1 MLQYG
6 DKIYIRNDMQ
16 PIEEKIKKR
25 IYGVGRGY
33 AFSKKDFSGLGQHK
47 TIDKVLSRLQADGFI
62 RRVIPGIYDYPK
74 FSDLLKREMSPDI
87 DQVARALARKFGWS
101 IQVSGNTALN
111 VLGLSTQVPAKY
123 LYYSNGRGRTY
134 KVGNIELEFEK
145 TVLSDIGFK
154 YPESD
159 LVVQAI
165 KALDKKNLTENEK
178 QKIRD
183 YFSPEKH
190 VRILK
195 DTQYTTSWVY
205 EVIKSIF
212 KNQK

>member
-1 MLQYG
+1 M
-6 DKIYIRNDMQ
+6 RNGMQ
-16 PIEEKIKKR
+16 SIENKIKSS
-25 IYGVGRGY
+25 IYGNGRGWV
-33 AFSKKDFSGLGQHK
+33 FSKKDFSSLGQHK
-47 TIDKVLSRLQADGFI
+47 TIDTILSRLCAEGFI
-62 RRVIPGIYDYPK
+62 RRVVPGIYDYPK
-74 FSDLLKREMSPDI
+74 FSELLKREMSPDI

-145 TVLSDIGFK
+145 TALSDIGFK

-165 KALDKKNLTENEK
+165 KALDRKKLTENEK

-183 YFSPEKH
+183 YFSLEKH
-190 VRILK
+190 AWILR

>member
-1 MLQYG
+1 M
-6 DKIYIRNDMQ
+6 RNGMQ
-16 PIEEKIKKR
+16 STQNKIKSS
-25 IYGVGRGY
+25 IYGNGRGWV
-33 AFSKKDFSGLGQHK
+33 FSKKDFSSLGQHK
-47 TIDKVLSRLQADGFI
+47 TIDTILSRLCAEGFI

-74 FSDLLKREMSPDI
+74 FSELLKREMSPDI

-145 TVLSDIGFK
+145 TALSDIGFK

-165 KALDKKNLTENEK
+165 KALDKRTLAENEK

-190 VRILK
+190 ARILK